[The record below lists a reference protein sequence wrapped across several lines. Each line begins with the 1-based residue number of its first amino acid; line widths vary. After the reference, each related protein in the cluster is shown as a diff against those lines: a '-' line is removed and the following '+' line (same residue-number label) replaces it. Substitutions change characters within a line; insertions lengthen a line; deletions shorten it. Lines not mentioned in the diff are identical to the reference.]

1 MAENAAIDDSAAQRR
16 APQWAVWAGWLGVLG
31 VIALFVAGLLV
42 PRSIVYPEIPDAKDF
57 EMPLFD
63 RGTVQLSDYRG
74 QVVVLNFWASWCI
87 PCRDEAPVIEK
98 LHREYRGRD
107 VVFLGVNMQDAE
119 NDARA
124 FIDEFRL
131 SYVNG
136 RDLNGSIYIMYGV
149 AGVPETFIIG
159 GDGEIL
165 RKHVGPIN
173 ERLLRNYLEEALQ

>member
-1 MAENAAIDDSAAQRR
+1 MADNAAIDDLAAQRR
-16 APQWAVWAGWLGVLG
+16 TPRWPIWLGWIGVLAIIG
-31 VIALFVAGLLV
+31 LFVAGLAI
-42 PRSIVYPEIPDAKDF
+42 PRSIISPEIPDAKDF

-63 RGTVQLSDYRG
+63 RGVVQLSDYHG

-98 LHREYRGRD
+98 LYREYGGRE

-124 FIDEFRL
+124 FIDEFSL
-131 SYVNG
+131 GYPNG
-136 RDLNGSIYIMYGV
+136 RDVNGSIYILYGV

-159 GDGEIL
+159 TDGNII